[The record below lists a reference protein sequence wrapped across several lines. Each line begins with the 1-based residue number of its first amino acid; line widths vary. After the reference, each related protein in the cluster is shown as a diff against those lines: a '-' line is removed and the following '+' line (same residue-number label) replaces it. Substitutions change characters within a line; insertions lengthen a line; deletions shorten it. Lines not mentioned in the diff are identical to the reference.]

1 VPDQIDFEQE
11 EKLFTWLVRLTGL
24 TGDEIRARY
33 ESFPA
38 GANWYLPLGE
48 VPADSIANNIEILSG
63 FSGLV
68 LEPYRARYYFDGGV
82 APHVVGYVTTIQA
95 GEEEDYM
102 RRGYQRDERVG
113 QSGLERW
120 GEEYLSGK
128 RGGALYV
135 FSSQGQ
141 IVTRLA
147 ERQAEPSQAI
157 YTTIDRDFQQAV
169 ERAISGFRGA
179 IVVME
184 RDTGRVLAMA
194 SSPSFDPNA
203 FEPRNRNFSYL
214 LEEIFSDP
222 ETPTYNRAT
231 QGQYPPGSAFKL
243 VTIAAA
249 LESGLYTPET
259 TYECGYF
266 FEELSGVTLHDWTYD
281 YFLEDGE
288 TGPSGLL
295 TLPQGLMRSCNP
307 LFWHM
312 GLDLYNQNKTTAI
325 SDMAKSGGF
334 GSLTGIGVIDEEAG
348 NMPVPESQ
356 LDATNLAIGQ
366 GATQVTPLQVAAFV
380 AALGNGGTLYRPQ
393 LVERIVPPDGTLTF
407 EFKPEETGKLP
418 ISPENLKVIQDA
430 MRGVVI
436 STKPYGTAWHRFT
449 GLDINVAGKTGTAES
464 GSGDPHAWFAGYTF
478 DNRPNKPDIAIAVV
492 VENIGQGS
500 DYAAPIFRRVVEL
513 YFYGQPTKL
522 YPWESSFYVT
532 RTPTEEGGEE
542 ETPEP

>member
-1 VPDQIDFEQE
+1 
-11 EKLFTWLVRLTGL
+11 
-24 TGDEIRARY
+24 
-33 ESFPA
+33 
-38 GANWYLPLGE
+38 
-48 VPADSIANNIEILSG
+48 
-63 FSGLV
+63 
-68 LEPYRARYYFDGGV
+68 
-82 APHVVGYVTTIQA
+82 
-95 GEEEDYM
+95 
-102 RRGYQRDERVG
+102 
-113 QSGLERW
+113 
-120 GEEYLSGK
+120 
-128 RGGALYV
+128 
-135 FSSQGQ
+135 
-141 IVTRLA
+141 
-147 ERQAEPSQAI
+147 
-157 YTTIDRDFQQAV
+157 
-169 ERAISGFRGA
+169 
-179 IVVME
+179 
-184 RDTGRVLAMA
+184 
-194 SSPSFDPNA
+194 
-203 FEPRNRNFSYL
+203 
-214 LEEIFSDP
+214 
-222 ETPTYNRAT
+222 
-231 QGQYPPGSAFKL
+231 
-243 VTIAAA
+243 
-249 LESGLYTPET
+249 
-259 TYECGYF
+259 
-266 FEELSGVTLHDWTYD
+266 
-281 YFLEDGE
+281 
-288 TGPSGLL
+288 
-295 TLPQGLMRSCNP
+295 
-307 LFWHM
+307 
-312 GLDLYNQNKTTAI
+312 
-325 SDMAKSGGF
+325 MAKSGGF